1 MQESY
6 KIINHM
12 TVTSLASQ
20 GISSLGNFLT
30 VVLLAKALTPD
41 DFGLYMMFSTAF
53 MIVSGISASLVK
65 MPLKVLGA
73 GITEKDASSYF
84 SSQLSLQIIF
94 VFFILL
100 AGGIFLLTKPLF
112 SLGLAAAFFFYLM
125 SADLQDFMRSANMTR
140 FKWKKLFTAD
150 IITHVCRITLILMLL
165 WMKNVSLIHVLLIIG
180 ITYLAGFLIS
190 PLGGVHYQINLHNIA
205 NIWRINWKF
214 GKWLLLETILY
225 TVSTQIYIY
234 FIALGV
240 DIFSAGAFAAA
251 QTLLN
256 SFNVVQIGLMNYAI
270 PVARKYL
277 IETGYNEWRRWLMN
291 VGIILFSVSLI
302 FCAVIS
308 IFAKPLLSI
317 LFKPI
322 YGKFY
327 YLVPILSIAII
338 LVSIN
343 TVLSAAFRTAE
354 FPEAGFWGKLVSAIV
369 TIGLGYP
376 MILKWGI
383 IGAGLGIV
391 FTQICWIIVN
401 LSYVFFTNTLREKR
415 ISSRIIK
422 INNISNY

>member
-1 MQESY
+1 MM
-6 KIINHM
+6 KRFNRIINNA
-12 TVTSLASQ
+12 TITSLASQ

-30 VVLLAKALTPD
+30 VIILAKSLTPN
-41 DFGLYMMFSTAF
+41 DFGLYMMLNTAL
-53 MIVSGISASLVK
+53 MIIGGISTSLVK

-100 AGGIFLLTKPLF
+100 AGCIFLLAKPLL

-140 FKWKKLFTAD
+140 FQWKKLFTAD
-150 IITHVCRITLILMLL
+150 MLTHSCRITLILILI
-165 WMKNVSLIHVLLIIG
+165 WMKNVSLIHVLLVTG

-190 PLGGVHYQINLHNIA
+190 PLGGVHYQISLHNIA

-240 DIFSAGAFAAA
+240 DIMTAGAFAAA

-256 SFNVVQIGLMNYAI
+256 SFNVVQIGVMNYAI
-270 PVARKYL
+270 PVARKKL
-277 IETGYNEWRRWLMN
+277 LETGYNAWRRSLMH
-291 VGIILFSVSLI
+291 VGIILFSVSLV
-302 FCAVIS
+302 FCTTIS
-308 IFAKPLLSI
+308 IFAQPLLSL

-322 YGKFY
+322 YGNFY

-369 TIGLGYP
+369 TISLGYP
-376 MILKWGI
+376 MIMKWGI
-383 IGAGLGIV
+383 VGAGLGMV
-391 FTQICWIIVN
+391 CTQICWILMS
-401 LSYVFFTNTLREKR
+401 LSYIFFTNILHADK
-415 ISSRIIK
+415 ISSRIT
-422 INNISNY
+422 NHP